1 MSEISA
7 DRDRLGR
14 WRARRPRSFFRLVSR
29 VALVLLVAVALTGCG
44 RKGNPQPPPGE
55 QNRYPRTYPSS

>member
-1 MSEISA
+1 MSEIRV
-7 DRDRLGR
+7 DRGRLGCLP
-14 WRARRPRSFFRLVSR
+14 AGRPRSFFRLFSR

>member
-1 MSEISA
+1 MVET
-7 DRDRLGR
+7 
-14 WRARRPRSFFRLVSR
+14 RRIWLVVTR
-29 VALVLLVAVALTGCG
+29 MALVLLVAVALTGCG

>member
-1 MSEISA
+1 MSEIKV
-7 DRDRLGR
+7 DRGRLGR
-14 WRARRPRSFFRLVSR
+14 MWARRPQSLLRVTSR

-55 QNRYPRTYPSS
+55 QNQYPRTYPSS

>member
-1 MSEISA
+1 MSEIRV
-7 DRDRLGR
+7 DLGR
-14 WRARRPRSFFRLVSR
+14 TRAERPRSFLRLTSQ

-55 QNRYPRTYPSS
+55 QNQYPRTYPSS

>member
-1 MSEISA
+1 MSEISM
-7 DRDRLGR
+7 DRSRPGR
-14 WRARRPRSFFRLVSR
+14 MRAGRPRSFLRLTSR

-55 QNRYPRTYPSS
+55 QNQYPRTYPSS